1 MYYYINRYLTLEE
14 NAIKLS
20 EIEMDLG
27 EYNKYFYEQRGNKVL
42 LDFIDTRTLQV
53 LENFAIISK
62 YENFYN
68 LIPNLS
74 YSFFNIESRCLLE
87 DINYNETDSI
97 GIIEIPFF
105 QGTLKQTYSIESIDK
120 LKMFS

>member
-14 NAIKLS
+14 NTIKLS

-42 LDFIDTRTLQV
+42 LDFIDARTLQV

-74 YSFFNIESRCLLE
+74 YSFFNIESA
-87 DINYNETDSI
+87 SI
-97 GIIEIPFF
+97 
-105 QGTLKQTYSIESIDK
+105 
-120 LKMFS
+120 